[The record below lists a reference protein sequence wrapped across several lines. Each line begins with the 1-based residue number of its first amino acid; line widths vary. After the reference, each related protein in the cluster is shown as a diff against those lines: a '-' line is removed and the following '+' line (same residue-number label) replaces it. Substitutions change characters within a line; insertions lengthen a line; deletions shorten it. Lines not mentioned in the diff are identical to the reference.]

1 MSGIERRWQKL
12 NFIKSNTP
20 PGAPVE
26 RLLFFLPEY
35 LNVLKW
41 QVQTI
46 PFSDTETIEYL
57 HNEITETCKRLN
69 EITQPLNPT
78 RFNNQCGTYVP
89 TNSNIPNNM
98 DDTREASRKVS

>member
-20 PGAPVE
+20 PGAPVD

-57 HNEITETCKRLN
+57 HNEITETRKRLD

-78 RFNNQCGTYVP
+78 RVNNHNSIHGP
-89 TNSNIPNNM
+89 TNSNISNNM
-98 DDTREASRKVS
+98 DDTREVSRKVS